1 MSIDAKVKWIM
12 QFWPFRLRVLT
23 KMQDMTSATG
33 FSLFPVAGAEFIRR
47 DIRRHIRP
55 DIRRHI
61 QLALFLTALV
71 SMGWPASLRAAT
83 PETPL
88 QQAGLV
94 VVYEDGTVDSR
105 CVAFDDESISG
116 YDLLAR
122 GGFVA
127 RTEVTSMGASVCSVD
142 GQGCGEGED
151 CFCQCKSSTCTY
163 WTYWQL
169 LPDGWRYANAGAATL
184 QVHEG
189 DVQGWVWGESKPNSP
204 AENTPPALT
213 FAQICHADAAIY
225 GLEPMPTVSQTGYA
239 LTQSG
244 LVALVVAV
252 PLLLGGAWW
261 LLQRRRV
268 VQP

>member
-1 MSIDAKVKWIM
+1 MDAKVKYIM
-12 QFWPFRLRVLT
+12 QFWPFRLLAPT
-23 KMQDMTSATG
+23 KMQSVTSATG
-33 FSLFPVAGAEFIRR
+33 FSLFPIAGVEFIRCTG
-47 DIRRHIRP
+47 IVF
-55 DIRRHI
+55 
-61 QLALFLTALV
+61 LFLCALI
-71 SMGWPASLRAAT
+71 GAGYAASLYAAT
-83 PETPL
+83 PAPPM
-88 QQAGLV
+88 QHAGLV

-105 CVAFDDESISG
+105 CVAFDEESISG

-184 QVHEG
+184 QVQNG
-189 DVQGWVWGESKPNSP
+189 DVQGWVWGASKPN
-204 AENTPPALT
+204 ALVEGAPPALT
-213 FAQICHADAAIY
+213 FADICHADATIY
-225 GLEPMPTVSQTGYA
+225 GIEEMPTVSQTGYA

-244 LVALVVAV
+244 LVALVVAI

-261 LLQRRRV
+261 LLQRRKA